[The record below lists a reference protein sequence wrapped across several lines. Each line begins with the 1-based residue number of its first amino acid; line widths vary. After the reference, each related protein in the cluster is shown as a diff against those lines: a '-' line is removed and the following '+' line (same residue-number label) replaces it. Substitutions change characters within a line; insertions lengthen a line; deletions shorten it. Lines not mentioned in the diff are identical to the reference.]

1 MGLDKLN
8 YLWYN
13 VIMKNNTNMTKDE
26 KNRQEFRDLCHR
38 LLEDSKDGIVVKDYR
53 EVEEKKDS
61 A

>member
-1 MGLDKLN
+1 
-8 YLWYN
+8 
-13 VIMKNNTNMTKDE
+13 MKNKTNMTQDE

>member
-1 MGLDKLN
+1 
-8 YLWYN
+8 
-13 VIMKNNTNMTKDE
+13 MKNNTNMTKDE
-26 KNRQEFRDLCHR
+26 KNRKEFRDLCHR